1 MSATFVREHSS
12 EDFTAIIAELNRKP
26 LAVNHDRTVAGK
38 GRSQAFGVI
47 RRWSYRPW
55 LSRNTW
61 LHPELW
67 TLLLEFAAKFDL
79 MGYDAIQVND
89 NYQSAPHYDKGNSG
103 DSYIVSFGDFTG
115 GELIC
120 AGTPVDIR
128 HKGHTFCGAEI
139 LHSTSPW
146 LGHRYCLVFF
156 NIEWPAKFLP
166 RYTVSCR
173 SVADGL
179 EVEDTYDESI
189 VVLNRRGHIVRTVKQ
204 GKPVG
209 WIGKLTKI
217 GQKSRNLTAPPT
229 PEHDHNADP
238 YTS

>member
-1 MSATFVREHSS
+1 MSATFVRDHAP
-12 EDFTAIIAELNRKP
+12 EDFSEIISELERKP

-67 TLLLEFAAKFDL
+67 ALLLDFANKFDL

-89 NYQSAPHYDKGNSG
+89 NYFSNPHRDKGNEG
-103 DSYIVSFGDFTG
+103 LSYIVAFGDYDGGALNVTG
-115 GELIC
+115 
-120 AGTPVDIR
+120 TDYDIR
-128 HKGHTFCGAEI
+128 NKGFLFNGSQEEHFTR
-139 LHSTSPW
+139 PW
-146 LGHRYCLVFF
+146 TGHRYSLVFY

-173 SVADGL
+173 AVADGL
-179 EVEDTYDESI
+179 EVEDTYDESV

-204 GKPVG
+204 GKPVS

-217 GQKSRNLTAPPT
+217 GQKSRILTAPPT
-229 PEHDHNADP
+229 PDHEHNE
-238 YTS
+238 SF

>member
-1 MSATFVREHSS
+1 MSATFVRDHAP
-12 EDFTAIIAELNRKP
+12 EDFAAIIAELQRKP
-26 LAVNHDRTVAGK
+26 LAINPDRFVAGP

-61 LHPELW
+61 LHSELW
-67 TLLLEFAAKFDL
+67 ALLLEFAAKFDL
-79 MGYDAIQVND
+79 MSYDAIQVND
-89 NYQSAPHYDKGNSG
+89 NYMSKPHRDRGNEG
-103 DSYIVSFGDFTG
+103 LSYIVAFGDFVG
-115 GELIC
+115 GMLNVS
-120 AGTPVDIR
+120 GTDYDIQN
-128 HKGHTFCGAEI
+128 KGFVFNGSQEEHFTR
-139 LHSTSPW
+139 PW
-146 LGHRYCLVFF
+146 SGHRYSLVFF
-156 NIEWPAKFLP
+156 NIAWPTKFLP
-166 RYTVSCR
+166 RYSVSCR

-189 VVLNRRGHIVRTVKQ
+189 VVLNKRGHIVRTVKP

-229 PEHDHNADP
+229 PELEHNE
-238 YTS
+238 S